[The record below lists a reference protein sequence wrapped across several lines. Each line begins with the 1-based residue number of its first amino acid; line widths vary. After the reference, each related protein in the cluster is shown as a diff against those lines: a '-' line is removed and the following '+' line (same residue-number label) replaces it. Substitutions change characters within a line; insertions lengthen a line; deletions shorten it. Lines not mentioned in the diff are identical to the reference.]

1 MSAWIANLPLRRK
14 LLLLCLFGLMMMA
27 APATM
32 VLRSSVQELR
42 AIQSERTGMPP
53 SRALLEV
60 VRLMQEHRGLSNA
73 FLSGDATRLPLM
85 KERQGL
91 LDAALG
97 QAQTTVDELGDAAT
111 SDMVKDIR
119 TAWAALHPP
128 VHQQAVAAADSV
140 QRHTALVVQAMH
152 ALEEVA
158 AVSGLAL
165 DPHAESYFLIQA
177 LLRDQPR
184 LTEQLGL
191 ARARGAA
198 MLVKGDTTDTSRQ
211 ALTGLSRLAQTHAG
225 DARRNLQRAEHA
237 RPRHEQADALN
248 QALVQATEAMTR
260 GVALIDRLVKQHD
273 VAELTATGYFA
284 ATTEVILAQF
294 KLGEVAMQRLE
305 TLLAQRERH
314 LQMQLAGM
322 VAVVLLAVAMGGYV
336 AWAVM
341 RTTAT
346 AVAQGMQLAQALA
359 RGDLTVQLQ
368 HVAHDEIGQMVKAL
382 GEATATLRHTL
393 HGVRAASES
402 VATAASQIAQGNQ
415 DLSAR
420 TEHQASSLE
429 ETASSMEE
437 MSGTVQHNAATAT
450 QASQLAHSASQEA
463 QHSGQVFAQVVGKMG
478 EIRQTSARI
487 AEINSVID
495 GIAFQTNI
503 LALNAAVEAARA
515 GEQGRGFAVV
525 AGEVRT
531 LAQRSAQAAR
541 EIKSLIS
548 SSVDSVEQ
556 GYELA
561 SRSGESVDRLIQQ
574 VQQVN
579 VLMSE
584 IASASEQ
591 QNLGIQQVNQAV
603 STLDE
608 TTQQNAALV
617 EQSSAAATSLND
629 QAIRLQQSVAGFRL
643 A

>member
-119 TAWAALHPP
+119 TAWAALYPP

-140 QRHTALVVQAMH
+140 QRHTALVLQAMH

-237 RPRHEQADALN
+237 RPRHEQAEALN

-284 ATTEVILAQF
+284 ATTDVILAQF

-305 TLLAQRERH
+305 ALLAQRERH

-341 RTTAT
+341 RTTAA

>member
-1 MSAWIANLPLRRK
+1 
-14 LLLLCLFGLMMMA
+14 
-27 APATM
+27 
-32 VLRSSVQELR
+32 
-42 AIQSERTGMPP
+42 
-53 SRALLEV
+53 
-60 VRLMQEHRGLSNA
+60 
-73 FLSGDATRLPLM
+73 
-85 KERQGL
+85 
-91 LDAALG
+91 
-97 QAQTTVDELGDAAT
+97 
-111 SDMVKDIR
+111 
-119 TAWAALHPP
+119 
-128 VHQQAVAAADSV
+128 
-140 QRHTALVVQAMH
+140 
-152 ALEEVA
+152 
-158 AVSGLAL
+158 
-165 DPHAESYFLIQA
+165 
-177 LLRDQPR
+177 
-184 LTEQLGL
+184 
-191 ARARGAA
+191 
-198 MLVKGDTTDTSRQ
+198 
-211 ALTGLSRLAQTHAG
+211 
-225 DARRNLQRAEHA
+225 
-237 RPRHEQADALN
+237 
-248 QALVQATEAMTR
+248 MTR

-284 ATTEVILAQF
+284 ATTDVILAQF

-305 TLLAQRERH
+305 ALLAQRERH

-341 RTTAT
+341 RTTAA